1 MTCEGVP
8 FTHGNVVM
16 LFCPSF
22 TQSERFLQ
30 TDQLIIKISICSRD
44 KLHSHVDEKRVRERV
59 QVRCSD
65 FVGSDLPHPLVDVRQ
80 NAASVKVPGLCD
92 ELLEEL

>member
-1 MTCEGVP
+1 
-8 FTHGNVVM
+8 M

-30 TDQLIIKISICSRD
+30 TDQLIISWSRD

-59 QVRCSD
+59 QVRCSSL
-65 FVGSDLPHPLVDVRQ
+65 VGSDLLHTLIDVRQ
-80 NAASVKVPGLCD
+80 IAASVIVQELCD